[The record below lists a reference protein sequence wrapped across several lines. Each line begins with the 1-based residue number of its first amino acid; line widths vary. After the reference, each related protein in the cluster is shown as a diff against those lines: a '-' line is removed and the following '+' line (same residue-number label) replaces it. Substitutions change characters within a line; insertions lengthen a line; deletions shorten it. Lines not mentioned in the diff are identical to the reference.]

1 MRGTNVIDPSGPPGD
16 ETLVMPT
23 GDGVRRGLQLGRSP
37 SPVERDPV
45 LSPYLVELCPVV
57 PSPRADRPSAAAR

>member
-1 MRGTNVIDPSGPPGD
+1 MPAWAKGTEGYSWAV
-16 ETLVMPT
+16 L
-23 GDGVRRGLQLGRSP
+23 P

>member
-1 MRGTNVIDPSGPPGD
+1 VIDPSGPAGG
-16 ETLVMPT
+16 ETLVMPAWAKGT
-23 GDGVRRGLQLGRSP
+23 EGYSWAVLP

>member
-1 MRGTNVIDPSGPPGD
+1 VAAGYSWSV
-16 ETLVMPT
+16 L
-23 GDGVRRGLQLGRSP
+23 P

-57 PSPRADRPSAAAR
+57 PRPCADAPSVAAR